1 MSASSK
7 HYDVVVLGGGVGAL
21 AAAALLA
28 RRSWRVLVLGHGWRR
43 PTYGYDGF
51 TLARRPFTFL
61 SASSPAWGRVLVEL
75 AQSQTFRRRLSSL
88 DPMLQVLAP
97 DLRLDLPPDTHLFA
111 REIDREFPAVRRVV
125 DDLYAE
131 LARTNAAADAAFERD
146 AVWPPGGFWERRET
160 ARVLSTLPYLDG
172 TDFLAELPRD
182 HSFRDV
188 VTAPARFACDLHE
201 NIPPLAL
208 ARLHG
213 AWTRGVSRLE
223 NGEDEL
229 TDFLL
234 ERVRAHGGDTRLQDR
249 ARELVHK
256 GGKVRGIVVDGDEA
270 PVGVTFVVS
279 DTPASRLLELA
290 PAFTPSRS
298 DRDPDVEP
306 TGGRFVVSL
315 AVRPE
320 GLPKLLATESFLLPK
335 TGTPVHLQ
343 RTSKPGP
350 QGTVLLVAEA
360 LVEGAEATSADR
372 PSVRPGSIPPPA
384 LTAAHASAR
393 EDILGTILQ
402 FLPFLE
408 RHLVIVDSPH
418 DGRPLW
424 DFRNPSAA
432 DRAIGDK
439 SWGLRAQL
447 VDRARLR
454 PSGGSLEPEPMVP
467 LFRVSPPQ
475 LEGLAGEPLRTGLGN
490 VFVAGRSVLPALGQ
504 EGELLAAWG
513 VARVITRT
521 DRRKEKM
528 LREMWSKVELS

>member
-1 MSASSK
+1 MSTSSK

-28 RRSWRVLVLGHGWRR
+28 RRSWRVLVLGQGWRR
-43 PTYGYDGF
+43 PTYTYDGL

-97 DLRLDLPPDTHLFA
+97 DMRLDLPPDTQLFA

-172 TDFLAELPRD
+172 SDFLAEFPRD
-182 HSFRDV
+182 HAFREV
-188 VTAPARFACDLHE
+188 VTAPARFASDLDGAV
-201 NIPPLAL
+201 PAFAL

-213 AWTRGVSRLE
+213 AWTRGVSRLAA
-223 NGEDEL
+223 GEDEL
-229 TDFLL
+229 VDFLL
-234 ERVRAHGGDTRLQDR
+234 ERVRAHGGDTRLADR

-256 GGKVRGIVVDGDEA
+256 GGKVRGVVVDGDEA

-279 DTPASRLLELA
+279 DMPTPELLDLA
-290 PAFTPSRS
+290 QGFEPSRG
-298 DRDPDVEP
+298 DKDPDVEP
-306 TGGRFVVSL
+306 SGGRFVVSMV
-315 AVRPE
+315 VRAD
-320 GLPKLLATESFLLPK
+320 GLPKELATESFLLPK
-335 TGTPVHLQ
+335 PGRPVHLQ
-343 RTSKPGP
+343 KVTGASPG
-350 QGTVLLVAEA
+350 TALLVAEA
-360 LVEGAEATSADR
+360 LFEDDGTDRRAELER
-372 PSVRPGSIPPPA
+372 
-384 LTAAHASAR
+384 AR
-393 EDILGTILQ
+393 EEILGTVLE
-402 FLPFLE
+402 FLPFVE
-408 RHLVIVDSPH
+408 RHLVVCDSPH

-424 DFRNPSAA
+424 DFRNPSS
-432 DRAIGDK
+432 GDPNVGHK
-439 SWGLRAQL
+439 SWGLRAQR

-454 PSGGSLEPEPMVP
+454 ATGGSMEAESMVP
-467 LFRVSPPQ
+467 RFRVTPPQ
-475 LEGLAGEPLRTGLGN
+475 LEGLAGEAIRTGLGN
-490 VFVAGRSVLPALGQ
+490 TFVVGRSVLPALGQ